1 MRAIALTV
9 FALLMFAANSLLCRM
24 ALHSGSVD
32 AASFSA
38 IRLASGAIMLL
49 LLLRLRQGSKPV
61 GGGDWR
67 SAFWLFLY
75 ALPFSFAYLGLTTG
89 TGALILFGM
98 VQLTMLAASWRS
110 GERPSALQ
118 WTGVVLAAGG
128 LVYLLL
134 PGLSAPPLREA
145 MLMAVAGVA
154 WGLYSLRGRSG
165 GDPIAR
171 NAGNFLRALPMAL
184 LVLLLWWPHARI
196 DAQGVALAIAS
207 GAVASAIGYAAW
219 YAALKDLSAMH
230 ASVVQ
235 LTVPVI
241 AAMLGVLLLSEVM
254 TMRLV
259 LASALVLGGA
269 GLTRPWRS

>member
-1 MRAIALTV
+1 MRAVALTG

-24 ALHSGSVD
+24 ALHGGSVD
-32 AASFSA
+32 AASFST
-38 IRLASGAIMLL
+38 IRLASGTVMLL
-49 LLLRLRQGSKPV
+49 LLLRLRTGGGPV
-61 GGGDWR
+61 CGDWR

-98 VQLTMLAASWRS
+98 VQLTMLVAAWWS
-110 GERPSALQ
+110 GERPSAMQ
-118 WTGVVLAAGG
+118 WTGVLLAAGG

-134 PGLSAPPLREA
+134 PGLMAPPLREA
-145 MLMAVAGVA
+145 LLMAVAGVA
-154 WGLYSLRGRSG
+154 WGLYSLRGRRSG
-165 GDPIAR
+165 DAIAR
-171 NAGNFLRALPMAL
+171 NAGNFLRTLPMAL
-184 LVLLLWWPHARI
+184 LVLLLVWSDIRI

-219 YAALKDLSAMH
+219 YAALRDLSAMH

-254 TMRLV
+254 TLRLV
-259 LASALVLGGA
+259 IASVLVLGGA